1 MSPPDAV
8 KHTHIH
14 AIDLAVSNKTELA
27 IAVRTL
33 EQHTAGRFAIVKEDF
48 HHITVEE
55 DFDATHIGD
64 APMSI

>member
-33 EQHTAGRFAIVKEDF
+33 EQHTAGRFAVVKEDGLSLF
-48 HHITVEE
+48 GV
-55 DFDATHIGD
+55 GG
-64 APMSI
+64 SVRW

>member
-27 IAVRTL
+27 IAAAVWSLIAAIGVTATL
-33 EQHTAGRFAIVKEDF
+33 
-48 HHITVEE
+48 TVGVA
-55 DFDATHIGD
+55 ATHQTITLSPPE
-64 APMSI
+64 AYS

>member
-33 EQHTAGRFAIVKEDF
+33 EQHTAGRFAIVKARCLF
-48 HHITVEE
+48 RS
-55 DFDATHIGD
+55 AT
-64 APMSI
+64 PLLVL